1 MSNEE
6 TKEVLASM
14 NWAELPVIL
23 ERSENALQRAMAAC
37 DKLPEIENDELDNVY
52 KEMIDKIK
60 RTSDGFKEERT
71 PFTRKFTEV
80 TKGFT
85 AQEGLFGQMVE
96 KLQVKRNAYTKYK
109 LDEQRKANALRD
121 AKIEKEKEVVTIK
134 MSVQNY
140 LANMVMTFVQ
150 GAQAYCN
157 QQLDTVTKENI
168 VEMKKLLSNDPQW
181 KPAQQKIFE
190 KDPEIY
196 AKHHDKAYIRSVMN
210 SLLEETKNDFFT
222 KTKEIM
228 KSTSENLD
236 VALTNKKEAKQLQDQ
251 QAKETEEQAA
261 VEISQNILSAQIE
274 ATFVQV
280 DNAPVM
286 GEQVKAKVA
295 QKIVIHDNK
304 AWMKF
309 INFYFS
315 HSPEATDPTK
325 DLSKKTF
332 LQCKTFCEKAAS
344 SSDTYLTADETFS
357 YEEDVKAK

>member
-14 NWAELPVIL
+14 NWSELPLIL
-23 ERSENALQRAMAAC
+23 EKAETGLQRAMTAC
-37 DKLPEIENDELDNVY
+37 EKLPEIENDELDAVY

-60 RTSDGFKEERT
+60 RSADGYKEMRS

-85 AQEGLFGQMVE
+85 TQEALFAQLVE
-96 KLQVKRNAYTKYK
+96 KLQGKRNSYTKHK
-109 LDEQRKANALRD
+109 LEEQRKANLIRD
-121 AKIEKEKEVVTIK
+121 AKIEKEKEIVIIK

-157 QQLDTVTKENI
+157 QQLDSVTKENI
-168 VEMKKLLSNDPQW
+168 AEMKKLLSNDPQW

-190 KDPEIY
+190 KDPDIY

-210 SLLEETKNDFFT
+210 SLFEETKNDFLT

-236 VALTNKKEAKQLQDQ
+236 IALTNKKEAKQLQDQ
-251 QAKETEEQAA
+251 QAKETEEQSAI
-261 VEISQNILSAQIE
+261 EISQNVLSAQIE

-344 SSDTYLTADETFS
+344 SSDTYLIADETFS
-357 YEEDVKAK
+357 YKEDVKAR